1 MLPVLVDALSFL
13 DLTESDR
20 FLVIAIQKLEW
31 CAAQQN
37 TCEAFR
43 REEAGQSGYEILLT
57 WLRLRPK
64 TKDSSLKSETCINN
78 YRACRL

>member
-1 MLPVLVDALSFL
+1 VLPVLVDALSFL

-20 FLVIAIQKLEW
+20 FLVSAIQKLEW

-43 REEAGQSGYEILLT
+43 REEAGQSAVCWI
-57 WLRLRPK
+57 
-64 TKDSSLKSETCINN
+64 
-78 YRACRL
+78 